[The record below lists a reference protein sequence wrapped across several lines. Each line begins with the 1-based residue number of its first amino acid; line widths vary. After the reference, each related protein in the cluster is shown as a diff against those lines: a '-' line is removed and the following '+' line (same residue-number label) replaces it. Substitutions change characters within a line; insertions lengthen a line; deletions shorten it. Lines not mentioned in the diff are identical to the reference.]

1 MRQLIPV
8 AAVLVVLAVGP
19 NAGGKAPVPKTP
31 PPPTIDGKYT
41 LLATYNGAVAERAPG
56 AKGFAPAD
64 RGENPFATRTT
75 LRGETVITRNEITIE
90 ARTPTALPTTM
101 EYTLD
106 GTKTPMTIDV
116 ENVPIRGKRTRQ
128 LGVVEMSGNRMVIA
142 LAKEGS
148 ERPKSTEEA
157 EGVTVYYFQKAPP
170 PPKTEFRIV
179 AMTVG
184 KEADAEKELN
194 KLAAEG
200 FELVSSGAPLAPGPQ
215 ASATTIHFVLKRV
228 SK

>member
-8 AAVLVVLAVGP
+8 TAVLVALVAGP
-19 NAGGKAPVPKTP
+19 SAGGKAPVPKTP

-41 LLATYNGAVAERAPG
+41 LLATYVGDRVVPALG

-64 RGENPFATRTT
+64 RGENPFATARVT
-75 LRGETVITRNEITIE
+75 RGETVITKNEITIE

-106 GTKTPMTIDV
+106 ATKSPMTIDV
-116 ENVPIRGKRTRQ
+116 ENVPVRGKRTRQ
-128 LGVVEMSGNRMVIA
+128 LGVVQMSGNRMVIA
-142 LAKEGS
+142 LAKEGA
-148 ERPKSTEEA
+148 ERPKSAEET

-170 PPKTEFRIV
+170 PPKAEFRIV

-194 KLAAEG
+194 RLAAEG

-228 SK
+228 VK